1 MKQFKTVFK
10 FELNGMLK
18 NKGLL
23 ITTAIMSIASFLI
36 MTIPTFMIWF
46 GDDGVEEPSGN
57 DIEQVEEEGFSI
69 VYESDELAE
78 VMGPI
83 LGEAS
88 YSSEKELVEAVENE
102 EVDSG
107 FIVQDYNQYK
117 YVSYD
122 RALNSFEQFDFD
134 DQLRVIN
141 ERYLFAEAGL
151 DSEKIYEI
159 LNAPIETEE
168 VFLGKDAGS
177 GTVIAFAII
186 FILYMLILLYGN
198 NVATSVARE
207 KDSRTM
213 ELLITSTKPKTLIL
227 GKVAA
232 VGLTGIIQIAV
243 MLLFAALGFF
253 INKGNYPEFLL
264 EMVKGSMTIDTIFVY
279 VLFSVLGY
287 TLYLFI
293 FASLGSLV
301 SKVEDVAKSTAPIT
315 YLFILAYL
323 AATFAMQM
331 PDNSIIKITSFIPF
345 VSMFTMPIRY
355 MMTTVPL
362 ISIVAS
368 SLIMILTV
376 VLFAAIS
383 CFIIR
388 IIRPASDIISTILVY
403 MLLFLSI
410 LSPLEIGN
418 WHN

>member
-88 YSSEKELVEAVENE
+88 YSSEEELVEAVENE

-243 MLLFAALGFF
+243 MLLFAALGFVIGTF
-253 INKGNYPEFLL
+253 KIPDTNALDITRKAGGEYIDKAFLKWWKFKKRGNLIYTYVDAKEENK
-264 EMVKGSMTIDTIFVY
+264 
-279 VLFSVLGY
+279 
-287 TLYLFI
+287 
-293 FASLGSLV
+293 
-301 SKVEDVAKSTAPIT
+301 
-315 YLFILAYL
+315 
-323 AATFAMQM
+323 
-331 PDNSIIKITSFIPF
+331 
-345 VSMFTMPIRY
+345 
-355 MMTTVPL
+355 
-362 ISIVAS
+362 
-368 SLIMILTV
+368 
-376 VLFAAIS
+376 
-383 CFIIR
+383 
-388 IIRPASDIISTILVY
+388 
-403 MLLFLSI
+403 
-410 LSPLEIGN
+410 
-418 WHN
+418 

>member
-18 NKGLL
+18 NKALL

-88 YSSEKELVEAVENE
+88 YSSEEELVEAVENE

-376 VLFAAIS
+376 VLFAGIS
-383 CFIIR
+383 IYIYRFG
-388 IIRPASDIISTILVY
+388 SLNY
-403 MLLFLSI
+403 
-410 LSPLEIGN
+410 GN
-418 WHN
+418 RLTLREVIKSVKR

>member
-1 MKQFKTVFK
+1 MRQFKTVFK
-10 FELNGMLK
+10 FELNGMLT
-18 NKGLL
+18 NKALL

-46 GDDGVEEPSGN
+46 GDEGAEEPTA
-57 DIEQVEEEGFSI
+57 DETEQIEEVEEERFSI
-69 VYESDELAE
+69 VYLNDELAE
-78 VMGPI
+78 VMEPF

-88 YSSEKELVEAVENE
+88 FSTEEELMKAVESE

-107 FIVQDYNQYK
+107 FVVQDYNKYK
-117 YVSYD
+117 YISYD
-122 RALNSFEQFDFD
+122 RSTSSFEQFDFE
-134 DQLRVIN
+134 DQLKAIN
-141 ERYLFAEAGL
+141 ERYLFAEAGM
-151 DSEKIYEI
+151 DSEKIYDI
-159 LNAPIETEE
+159 LYTPIETEE

-177 GTVIAFAII
+177 STVIAFAVI

-232 VGLTGIIQIAV
+232 VGLTGVIQIAV
-243 MLLFAALGFF
+243 MLLAASLGFF
-253 INKGNYPEFLL
+253 VNKGNYPEFLL
-264 EMVKGSMTIDTIFVY
+264 EMLKGSMTIDTIFVY
-279 VLFSVLGY
+279 ILFSVLGY
-287 TLYLFI
+287 ILYLFI

-315 YLFILAYL
+315 YLFIIAYL
-323 AATFAMQM
+323 AATFAMNM

-362 ISIVAS
+362 ISIVVS
-368 SLIMILTV
+368 SIIMILTV
-376 VLFAAIS
+376 ALFAAIS
-383 CFIIR
+383 IYIYRFGSLNYGNRLTLKEVIK
-388 IIRPASDIISTILVY
+388 
-403 MLLFLSI
+403 SI
-410 LSPLEIGN
+410 KRK
-418 WHN
+418 